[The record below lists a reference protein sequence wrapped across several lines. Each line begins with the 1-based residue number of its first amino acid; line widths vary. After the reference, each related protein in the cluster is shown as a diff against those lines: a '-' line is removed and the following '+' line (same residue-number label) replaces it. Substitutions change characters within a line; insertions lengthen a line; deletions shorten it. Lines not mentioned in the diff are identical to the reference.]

1 MRVSIVLLVL
11 LISVS
16 LNSFG
21 YGVGDSLIAK
31 KQILKFTR
39 DSLSVSKIDDSLKYS
54 FVNRKAAYL
63 ISSGFNNPLGVFGI
77 KFEDRIAPLH
87 SRILLGAGFGYA
99 AITGFKTSFGANYF
113 FRSERYKF
121 MPLVGLDYVYAFGQ
135 QLSDHN
141 DVIDFNVGSH
151 QYLDAYI
158 GIKIKPGAKW
168 NPRVNDLHFRDFW
181 DLRFIVGYS
190 SLISGV
196 NFTEVH
202 TPPSTWVYSY
212 NTVKYYVEGGLIFG
226 ASFGIDIPHLKKYR
240 IANGHNI
247 YDVKQLH

>member
-1 MRVSIVLLVL
+1 MLIVLLMFL
-11 LISVS
+11 SHS
-16 LNSFG
+16 TYG
-21 YGVGDSLIAK
+21 YGYRPGDTLLAK
-31 KQILKFTR
+31 EQLMKFTR
-39 DSLSVSKIDDSLKYS
+39 DSIRMSKIDDSSKYS

-77 KFEDRIAPLH
+77 KFEDRIKPLH
-87 SRILLGAGFGYA
+87 SRIMLGAGFGYA

-121 MPLVGLDYVYAFGQ
+121 MPLIGVDYVYAFGQ

-181 DLRFIVGYS
+181 DLRLIVGYS
-190 SLISGV
+190 SLISPV

-202 TPPSTWVYSY
+202 TPPSNWVYSY
-212 NTVKYYVEGGLIFG
+212 NTVKYFIEGGLIVG
-226 ASFGIDIPHLKKYR
+226 ASFGIDIPHLRKYR
-240 IANGHNI
+240 YANGHNV
-247 YDVKQLH
+247 YYTKQDH